1 MMRGKNGGIWYKLN
15 APYLVV
21 LEAKKSTT
29 ITKRESEAELM
40 GQLRVLMLK
49 QYVYL
54 HYWVLMCSSEA
65 TKMGFLTDG
74 YSWRLFQFDAQFNL
88 YFAEFIVDSNETSV
102 QILGIFPLIISDGSR
117 SLDLACG
124 RSET

>member
-29 ITKRESEAELM
+29 ITKRELEAELM

-49 QYVYL
+49 QYGL
-54 HYWVLMCSSEA
+54 SPLLSS
-65 TKMGFLTDG
+65 D
-74 YSWRLFQFDAQFNL
+74 
-88 YFAEFIVDSNETSV
+88 V
-102 QILGIFPLIISDGSR
+102 Q
-117 SLDLACG
+117 
-124 RSET
+124 